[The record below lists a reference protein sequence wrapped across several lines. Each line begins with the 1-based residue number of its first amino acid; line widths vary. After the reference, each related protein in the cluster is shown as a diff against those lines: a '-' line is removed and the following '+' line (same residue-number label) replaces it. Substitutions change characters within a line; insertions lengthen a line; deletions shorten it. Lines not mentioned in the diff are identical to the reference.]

1 MSDDQG
7 FTTVARADDVG
18 PGELRYVE
26 LDGDP
31 VCLINADGEFFAI
44 GDTCTHEGASLSDGV
59 LLGDILEC
67 PLHGGSYEIRTGA
80 PAGRPVTEAALTYRV
95 RIVDGDVQLARA

>member
-7 FTTVARADDVG
+7 FATVARADEVG
-18 PGELRYVE
+18 PGELKYVE

-31 VCLINADGEFFAI
+31 VCLINADGEVFAI

-80 PAGRPVTEAALTYRV
+80 PPGRPVTEPAVTYRV
-95 RIVDGDVQLARA
+95 RMVDGDVQLARA